1 MPPSEKDIYEHKVN
15 VFVERVALQVERSSS
30 EKWKMLGRL
39 DGLMS
44 RVRLMQ
50 ACCPQKSEEGQVG
63 SSLGI

>member
-1 MPPSEKDIYEHKVN
+1 MPPTEMDIYEHRVN

-44 RVRLMQ
+44 KVQLIR
-50 ACCPQKSEEGQVG
+50 ACCPQKSEGG
-63 SSLGI
+63 PRSSSLGV